1 MTERAPFMACQPG
14 LSQSA
19 YTAASTG
26 VPPSAKSNGRVAI
39 SCNRPMF
46 RCLLNF
52 WRARRGISRESRS
65 TAVILG
71 SSILLCPRAVSI
83 TRTAAPA
90 RRLSECHDPH
100 SWSVVDESRK
110 LVRACRMAE
119 LLKCLRFNLTNALAG
134 HAEFFSDFFKG
145 MIGCAADAE
154 THAQDALLPRC

>member
-1 MTERAPFMACQPG
+1 MCTPEASSSSHNLPNAPFWEDLVLRLRYISLILLARPKRFELLTPKFVVWCSG
-14 LSQSA
+14 SGGYLA
-19 YTAASTG
+19 KA
-26 VPPSAKSNGRVAI
+26 VRLPSY
-39 SCNRPMF
+39 
-46 RCLLNF
+46 
-52 WRARRGISRESRS
+52 
-65 TAVILG
+65 LG